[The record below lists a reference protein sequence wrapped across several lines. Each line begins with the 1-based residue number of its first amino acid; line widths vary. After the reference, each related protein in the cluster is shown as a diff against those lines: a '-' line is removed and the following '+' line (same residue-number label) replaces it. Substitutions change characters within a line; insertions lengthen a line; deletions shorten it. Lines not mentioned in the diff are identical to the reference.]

1 MSHTL
6 KYAISSD
13 ACWYTVGFTL
23 VAPDA
28 AEGPLGVRLR
38 GELMTAPV
46 EHLVPEVG
54 RREGMHFAQGWE
66 PGNNIVH
73 RSVEGET
80 LRSTGSMI

>member
-1 MSHTL
+1 MSQTL

-38 GELMTAPV
+38 GELMTTPV
-46 EHLVPEVG
+46 EHLVPEVVAERG
-54 RREGMHFAQGWE
+54 C
-66 PGNNIVH
+66 
-73 RSVEGET
+73 T
-80 LRSTGSMI
+80 LPRGGSLGTTSCTEVWRARP